1 MNTDLIYVISPANIQ
16 RIGRIT
22 IVLNQKSSTDADEDA
37 ATARDGVSYGAGGAA
52 TARHAHETAEHDHEC
67 ESELYQYAYV
77 YMQDYM
83 GNYLVASAK
92 YAEPSVESLRHRQLR
107 LRATGAF
114 PTAEPGKE
122 SSMYLEH
129 WLLE

>member
-1 MNTDLIYVISPANIQ
+1 MTVVVASWIYINDITCKDTLLAFLKLVNTDLIYVISPANIQ

-77 YMQDYM
+77 DTCKITWEIT
-83 GNYLVASAK
+83 L
-92 YAEPSVESLRHRQLR
+92 
-107 LRATGAF
+107 
-114 PTAEPGKE
+114 
-122 SSMYLEH
+122 
-129 WLLE
+129 